1 MKQAEVTGWIDLYY
15 TDESGFSL
23 TPTVPYAW
31 QEVGQTIS
39 LPSQRSKRVNVLG
52 FMTARSDRDNDLV
65 SYRVEGSI
73 DSEVFIACMNAF
85 VASRRQP
92 TVVVCDNAPV
102 HRSAKVAAML
112 PVWQEQGVGLF
123 FLPRYSP
130 HLNPIEILWRKMK
143 YEWMPFGAYES
154 WSHLVEAV
162 ERMLCQFGE
171 EYTINFA

>member
-73 DSEVFIACMNAF
+73 DSEVFIACMNCRKPEA
-85 VASRRQP
+85 
-92 TVVVCDNAPV
+92 VVVCDNASG
-102 HRSAKVAAML
+102 HRRPQVAAMI
-112 PVWQEQGVGLF
+112 PRWQ
-123 FLPRYSP
+123 
-130 HLNPIEILWRKMK
+130 
-143 YEWMPFGAYES
+143 
-154 WSHLVEAV
+154 
-162 ERMLCQFGE
+162 
-171 EYTINFA
+171 